1 MSTNGAISFGT
12 GWLFWYPQP
21 FPTNSFFTRNS
32 YVVAPFWSDN
42 DIRMNGSIRYE
53 VHARV
58 AGPMTR
64 STQLLD
70 QVSVFII
77 NQRNL
82 TAGSFQGQWMLVV
95 EWNEVHPYPHGDSTI
110 EFSSTQSAF
119 VDRVSTKV
127 LKPS

>member
-12 GWLFWYPQP
+12 GWLFWIPQP
-21 FPTNSFFTRNS
+21 FPTNALNTRNS

-58 AGPMTR
+58 AGPRTR
-64 STQLLD
+64 SPQLLD
-70 QVSVFII
+70 LVSSIII

-82 TAGSFQGQWMLVV
+82 TAGSFQGQWMLVA
-95 EWNEVHPYPHGDSTI
+95 EWNEVHPYPHGNSTF
-110 EFSSTQSAF
+110 ESSSGQLNAF
-119 VDRVSTKV
+119 VERVSINHI
-127 LKPS
+127 